1 MSIVIKTPA
10 LPQGASEARVSH
22 WFKAV
27 NEVVARGEVLTELLV
42 FGKTIHIQAPQAGIL
57 ERIFIPA
64 GEIAKLG
71 SVLAQLRSGLPDLT
85 WNEQEKTLYWNIYSS
100 QRDES
105 KQFELRQL
113 IRAQE
118 GKLGK
123 GFGNGLALPKIEN
136 SSSLEAGEGYEQAHQ
151 QQFKN
156 HPAFAKSQQMSGD
169 FKDPRV
175 RSIPA
180 NEAARK
186 DPQNAP
192 TLGASPRLGPSA
204 PTPRPMK

>member
-1 MSIVIKTPA
+1 MSIVIKIPI
-10 LPQGASEARVSH
+10 LPHGASEASVNH

-27 NEVVARGEVLTELLV
+27 HEVVARGEVLVELIV
-42 FGKTIHIQAPQAGIL
+42 QGKAIHVQAPQAGIL
-57 ERIFIPA
+57 ERIFIPM
-64 GEIAKLG
+64 GETAKPG
-71 SVLAQLRSGLPDLT
+71 SVLAHLRTGLPDLT
-85 WNEQEKTLYWNIYSS
+85 WDEREETLYWNIYSAGL
-100 QRDES
+100 DES

-123 GFGNGLALPKIEN
+123 GFGNGLALPQIEN
-136 SSSLEAGEGYEQAHQ
+136 SNAEEAGQGFEQAHQ
-151 QQFKN
+151 QQFKR
-156 HPAFAKSQQMSGD
+156 HPAFAKTQQMSGD

-175 RSIPA
+175 RSIPE

-192 TLGASPRLGPSA
+192 TLGAAPRLGPSA
-204 PTPRPMK
+204 PTLRPMK